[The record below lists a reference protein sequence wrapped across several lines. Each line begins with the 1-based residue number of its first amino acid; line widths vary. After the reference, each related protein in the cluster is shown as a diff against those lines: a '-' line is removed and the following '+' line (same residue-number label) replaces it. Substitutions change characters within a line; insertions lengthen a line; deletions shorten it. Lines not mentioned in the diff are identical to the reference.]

1 MPKRE
6 VRVGQA
12 YIPNSASFMGNRN
25 LVWSVTALYT
35 GTDGLLYA
43 KLVNALDSSLTK
55 TLGVDALTDPR
66 RFTLHA
72 E

>member
-1 MPKRE
+1 MSKRE

-12 YIPNSASFMGNRN
+12 YLPSDATYLGNRT
-25 LVWSVTALYT
+25 LVWTVTALYT